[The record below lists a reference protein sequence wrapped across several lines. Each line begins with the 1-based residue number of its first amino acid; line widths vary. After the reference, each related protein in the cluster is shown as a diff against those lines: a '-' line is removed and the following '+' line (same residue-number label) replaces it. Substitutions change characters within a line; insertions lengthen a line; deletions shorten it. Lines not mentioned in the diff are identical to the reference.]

1 MPISEQVLAAQRERD
16 ARLWA
21 TGVVLLPCLAATGGR
36 PTVLVGALGLAAC
49 SWADA
54 LVGREA
60 GAALL
65 YATMS
70 GAALALLY
78 AQLGAD
84 PAVVCVQPPA
94 AAPPCGT
101 SARLS
106 HPSLAEVSA

>member
-1 MPISEQVLAAQRERD
+1 MSISEQVRAAQRERD

-60 GAALL
+60 GAARPRE
-65 YATMS
+65 S
-70 GAALALLY
+70 LALR
-78 AQLGAD
+78 ASLGAHGRFA
-84 PAVVCVQPPA
+84 PAGGPGASRQSWGASPPNWGGVHSGFRNIPVV
-94 AAPPCGT
+94 
-101 SARLS
+101 
-106 HPSLAEVSA
+106 